1 MGVTGMLNDKQKEL
15 IEAEE
20 RFRYELK
27 KNLEAESSSIK
38 EEVESAKQ
46 SIEAEGRKFS
56 SKLFE
61 FLNSSVGSWFLSSVI
76 VTGGAGLY
84 QQVEHHYETQK
95 LQHEQ
100 LIKYKFEIENRIDHM
115 ELALRQSKTVGDA
128 KEAFQRLHKGKFPL
142 SPELQ
147 NRGLG
152 SMYLNLYDLL
162 SGSNQSRAQEALNF
176 IRQLEDAEEM
186 LDAQSDNQPLSA
198 EDKAQF
204 TKLIKAIKE
213 LHFQRPS

>member
-1 MGVTGMLNDKQKEL
+1 MLNEEQKKR
-15 IEAEE
+15 IESEE
-20 RFRYELK
+20 NFRLEVK
-27 KNLEAESSSIK
+27 KKLEQEYLGIK
-38 EEVESAKQ
+38 SDIHAATKAVET
-46 SIEAEGRKFS
+46 EGRKAS
-56 SKLFE
+56 SKLFD
-61 FLNSSVGSWFLSSVI
+61 FLNSSFGTWFLSSVI

-84 QQVEHHYETQK
+84 QQIEHHYENQK

-162 SGSNQSRAQEALNF
+162 SGTNQQRAQEALNF
-176 IRQLEDAEEM
+176 IRQLEDSEVLLE
-186 LDAQSDNQPLSA
+186 AQPDNQPIS
-198 EDKAQF
+198 EQDRAQF
-204 TKLIKAIKE
+204 NKLIKSIKD
-213 LHFQRPS
+213 LHFQQPK